1 MKPLGHMTVD
11 RAEKSWLFLRCQLE
25 RLRVQVWPNWPAR
38 RVHIYIYVHFLGSHL
53 RHMEIS
59 RLRVESEQ
67 QLPAFTTA
75 IAMQDPSHVCGLHHS
90 SRQCRILNP
99 LKEARNRT
107 HILQILVRFI
117 TIEPQQELQR
127 VHIERGVQ
135 DTQFDQVPLP
145 TLAGKL
151 SWAVGKSTQDSVSLS
166 LIKGGLGMPLWLSEL
181 RTRCCHYCSLGC
193 CCGSGSVP
201 GPETSTCCGHSQKKP
216 PKNRDIPLHNHST
229 LSKSRNQHYNNII
242 IWSIDLL
249 LI

>member
-1 MKPLGHMTVD
+1 
-11 RAEKSWLFLRCQLE
+11 
-25 RLRVQVWPNWPAR
+25 
-38 RVHIYIYVHFLGSHL
+38 
-53 RHMEIS
+53 MEIS

-135 DTQFDQVPLP
+135 DTDLTKYLCRLLQVNYHGQSVKAHR
-145 TLAGKL
+145 TLFL
-151 SWAVGKSTQDSVSLS
+151 SLS
-166 LIKGGLGMPLWLSEL
+166 
-181 RTRCCHYCSLGC
+181 
-193 CCGSGSVP
+193 
-201 GPETSTCCGHSQKKP
+201 
-216 PKNRDIPLHNHST
+216 
-229 LSKSRNQHYNNII
+229 
-242 IWSIDLL
+242 
-249 LI
+249 